1 MEKVFTKLVRLSQME
16 KIKRLLLKMLI
27 LGDVYQLLEQEES
40 LQVTVV
46 RRGQAFRLEVNL
58 ES

>member
-1 MEKVFTKLVRLSQME
+1 ME